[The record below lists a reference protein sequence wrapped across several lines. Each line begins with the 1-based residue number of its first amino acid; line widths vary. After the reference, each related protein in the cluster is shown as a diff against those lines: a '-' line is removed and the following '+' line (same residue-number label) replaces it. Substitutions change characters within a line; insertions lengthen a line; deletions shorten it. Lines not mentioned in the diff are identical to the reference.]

1 MTTTTRLLFL
11 LLLLIAL
18 PMAGALGLVLI
29 EGWSF
34 FDALYMAVITLTTVG
49 YEEVRPLS
57 TAGRMLIIA
66 YLVVGLGAFLYSVTH
81 IGELLLRGELRQR
94 LGWRLMN
101 ATLRSLKDHHII
113 CGCGQTGAKLGALLA
128 ERGER
133 FVIVDR
139 DPGALKAARTG
150 GWPALVGDATD
161 DATLR
166 SLRIGRAKGLA
177 AILSSDADNLFV
189 VLSARLLN
197 PGLNIL
203 ARATHEASIGKLERA
218 GADRVVN
225 LHHIGATK
233 MAHLLANPELV
244 DVTELGGAGDA
255 GMDLVQVAVSS
266 DSPHCN
272 RTLADA
278 GLRANGV
285 TVVGIRR
292 QDGELLLLPSD
303 ATPVLAG
310 DTLTALGSTEAL
322 GTVTGA
328 TQVGRSALRE
338 PRLHG

>member
-1 MTTTTRLLFL
+1 MTTTTRLVFL
-11 LLLLIAL
+11 LLLLVAL
-18 PMAGALGLVLI
+18 PVAGALGLVLI

-49 YEEVRPLS
+49 YDEVRPLG
-57 TAGRMLIIA
+57 TGGRMLVIA
-66 YLVVGLGAFLYSVTH
+66 YLVVGLGVFLYGVTH
-81 IGELLLRGELRQR
+81 LGELLIRGELRRR

-101 ATLRSLKDHHII
+101 ATLRSLKDHQII
-113 CGCGQTGAKLGALLA
+113 CGCGRTGSKLGALLA

-139 DPGALKAARTG
+139 DSGALAAARES

-177 AILSSDADNLFV
+177 AVLNSDADNLFV

-203 ARATHEASIGKLERA
+203 ARATDEASIGKLERA

-233 MAHLLANPELV
+233 MAHLLANPGLV
-244 DVTELGGAGDA
+244 DVTAFGGAGEE
-255 GMDLVQVAVSS
+255 GMDLVQVAVSA

-278 GLRANGV
+278 DLNAHGV

-292 QDGELLLLPSD
+292 EDGELLLLPSG
-303 ATPVLAG
+303 ATSVLAG
-310 DTLTALGSTEAL
+310 DTLTALGPTEAL
-322 GTVTGA
+322 DSVTGA
-328 TQVGRSALRE
+328 AQVGRSALRE
-338 PRLHG
+338 PRFHG

>member
-1 MTTTTRLLFL
+1 MTTTTRLVFL
-11 LLLLIAL
+11 LLLLVAL

-34 FDALYMAVITLTTVG
+34 VDALYMAVITLTTVG
-49 YEEVRPLS
+49 YDEVRPLG

-66 YLVVGLGAFLYSVTH
+66 YLVVGLGVFLYGVTH
-81 IGELLLRGELRQR
+81 LGELLIRGELRRR

-101 ATLRSLKDHHII
+101 ATLRSLKDHQII
-113 CGCGQTGAKLGALLA
+113 CGCGRTGAKLGAVLA

-139 DPGALKAARTG
+139 DSGALAAARES

-177 AILSSDADNLFV
+177 AVLSSDADNLFV

-203 ARATHEASIGKLERA
+203 ARATDEASIGKLERA

-225 LHHIGATK
+225 LQRHRGHEDGAP
-233 MAHLLANPELV
+233 A
-244 DVTELGGAGDA
+244 
-255 GMDLVQVAVSS
+255 
-266 DSPHCN
+266 
-272 RTLADA
+272 
-278 GLRANGV
+278 
-285 TVVGIRR
+285 
-292 QDGELLLLPSD
+292 
-303 ATPVLAG
+303 
-310 DTLTALGSTEAL
+310 
-322 GTVTGA
+322 
-328 TQVGRSALRE
+328 RE
-338 PRLHG
+338 PGPRGT